1 MNAPPARM
9 TLGIQP
15 TGWTNDDFPEIGNDL
30 PYQDILDQTAQAG
43 FQGGSTGHNYPTHIP
58 SLLHALSSRKL
69 KIASTWAGTTFTTGE
84 VEAAFSAF
92 QAQVSFLKAV
102 GAQDVVV
109 AELANA
115 VNLVRTKSVLA
126 DRPKFNVPQWYL
138 LTSLLDK
145 AGKYAHDQ
153 GIQLSYHPHVGTG
166 VMTSDETTQLMDSTN
181 PDYVGLC
188 LDTAHLR
195 YGGTSR
201 SDLVELTKKYAKC
214 NRIKHVHL
222 KNVRPNV
229 LSLAREKDNEFSFYQ
244 AIEHGIFTVP
254 GDPEGED
261 LYPILKIL
269 QDAGYNRWL
278 VIEAEQDP
286 AKAKKTPLEY
296 ANMARSFLRE
306 HLGW

>member
-1 MNAPPARM
+1 MNTPSARM

-30 PYQDILDQTAQAG
+30 PYQDILDQTARAG
-43 FQGGSTGHNYPTHIP
+43 FEGGSTGHNYPTHIP
-58 SLLHALSSRKL
+58 SLLRALSSRKL
-69 KIASTWAGTTFTTGE
+69 KIASTWAGTTFTTGIGI
-84 VEAAFSAF
+84 EAAFSAF
-92 QAQVSFLKAV
+92 QAQVTFLKAV

-115 VNLVRTKSVLA
+115 VNLVRTKSVLT
-126 DRPKFNVPQWYL
+126 DRPILNDPQWYL

-153 GIQLSYHPHVGTG
+153 GMQLSYHPHVGTG
-166 VMTSDETTQLMDSTN
+166 VMTSDETTRLMDSTN
-181 PDYVGLC
+181 PHYVGLC

-195 YGGTSR
+195 YGGTSG
-201 SDLVELTKKYAKC
+201 SDLVELTKKYA

-222 KNVRPNV
+222 KNVRPSV
-229 LSLAREKDNEFSFYQ
+229 LSLAVSNKFSFYQ
-244 AIEHGIFTVP
+244 AIERGIFTVP

-261 LYPILKIL
+261 LSPIMKIL
-269 QDAGYNRWL
+269 QDVGYNRWL

-286 AKAKKTPLEY
+286 AKANPLKY
-296 ANMARSFLRE
+296 AKMARDFLSA